1 MTTTPGSLARI
12 LDMTLVFA
20 GAQTASQIR
29 LGTFVHDPSV
39 AVLVAFSLACT
50 LTLFPAFGV
59 YQSARGRSMRTVVGR
74 IALAWFAVQV
84 CGLVLIFSLH
94 ASGAVSRLWF
104 FYWSVLTSGAL
115 CLSRLAVGI
124 VLARVRHAG
133 HNLHRVAVVGSGE
146 HGSEVVRRIDAS
158 TASGFRAVSLFDP
171 SPGAKDQA
179 PSPGLSIFTDFHEFA
194 DHLRSTSVRE
204 LWLALP
210 VSQEA
215 TIVRCLNEFHDDL
228 LNIRLIPD
236 MSGLEILNGG
246 MVDLIGVPA
255 INLVASPLSPR
266 ALIQKE
272 IFDRVF
278 AAIAIIALAP
288 LLMLIAVTVKLSSPG
303 PVLFTQMRK
312 GADARVFRIYKFR
325 TMRAHGEAAGQ
336 LRQATRN
343 DSRITKVG
351 AFLRRTSL
359 DELPQFFNVLRGEM
373 SIVGP
378 RPHALEHDDLYGP
391 IVNGYRHRYR
401 MKPGITGWA
410 QVNGL
415 RGETDRIEKMQR
427 RVEYDIYY
435 LRNWSFG
442 LDLRIIGATVVK
454 GFIHP
459 NAY

>member
-1 MTTTPGSLARI
+1 MAATPGSLARI
-12 LDMTLVFA
+12 LDMTLVLA
-20 GAQTASQIR
+20 GAQLASQIR
-29 LGTFVHDPSV
+29 LETFVHAPSD
-39 AVLVAFSLACT
+39 AVLVAFSEACV

-59 YQSARGRSMRTVVGR
+59 YQSSRGRSMTIVLGR
-74 IALAWFAVQV
+74 IALAWFSVQV
-84 CGLVLIFSLH
+84 CGLVLMFSLH
-94 ASGAVSRLWF
+94 ASGAISRLWF
-104 FYWSVLTSGAL
+104 FYWSALTGGSL
-115 CLSRLAVGI
+115 VLSRLAVGLA
-124 VLARVRHAG
+124 LARVRNAG
-133 HNLHRVAVVGSGE
+133 HNVRRVAVVGSAE
-146 HGSEVVRRIDAS
+146 HGREVVCRIDAS

-171 SPGAKDQA
+171 SAGAEAQA
-179 PSPGLSIFTDFHEFA
+179 GNPGLAIFTEFGPFA
-194 DHLRSTSVRE
+194 EHVRSSSVHE

-210 VSQEA
+210 ISQES
-215 TIVRCLNEFHDDL
+215 TIMRCLKEFHDDL

-236 MSGLEILNGG
+236 RCGLEILNGA

-266 ALIQKE
+266 ALVQKA

-288 LLMLIAVTVKLSSPG
+288 LLLVIAVTVKLSSPG

-312 GADARVFRIYKFR
+312 GADGRVFRIYKFR
-325 TMRAHGEAAGQ
+325 TMRAHGEAPGQ
-336 LRQATRN
+336 LRQAMRR
-343 DSRITKVG
+343 DARITKVG

-359 DELPQFFNVLRGEM
+359 DELPQFFNVLRGDM
-373 SIVGP
+373 SVVGP

-391 IVNGYRHRYR
+391 IVSGYRQRYR

-410 QVNGL
+410 QINGL

-427 RVEYDIYY
+427 RVEFDIYD

-442 LDLRIIGATVVK
+442 LDLRIIGATLVK

>member
-1 MTTTPGSLARI
+1 MASTPGSLARI
-12 LDMTLVFA
+12 LDITLVLA
-20 GAQTASQIR
+20 GAQIASRIR
-29 LGTFVHDPSV
+29 LDTFVHAPSD
-39 AVLVAFSLACT
+39 AVFVAFSEACV

-59 YQSARGRSMRTVVGR
+59 YQSSRGRSMSIVVSR
-74 IALAWFAVQV
+74 IALAWFSVQV
-84 CGLVLIFSLH
+84 CGLVLMFSLH
-94 ASGAVSRLWF
+94 ESGAVSRLWF
-104 FYWSVLTSGAL
+104 LYWSALSGAAL
-115 CLSRLAVGI
+115 VLSRLAVGI
-124 VLARVRHAG
+124 VLARVRNAG
-133 HNLHRVAVVGSGE
+133 HNVRRVAVVGSAEDGR
-146 HGSEVVRRIDAS
+146 EVVCRIDAS
-158 TASGFRAVSLFDP
+158 MASGFRAVSLFDP
-171 SPGAKDQA
+171 SAGAEAQA
-179 PSPGLSIFTDFHEFA
+179 GNPGLAIFTEFGPFA
-194 DHLRSTSVRE
+194 EHVRSSSVHE

-210 VSQEA
+210 ISQES
-215 TIVRCLNEFHDDL
+215 TIMRCLKEFHDDL

-236 MSGLEILNGG
+236 RCGLEILNGA

-266 ALIQKE
+266 ALVQKA

-288 LLMLIAVTVKLSSPG
+288 LLLVIAVTVKLSSPG

-325 TMRAHGEAAGQ
+325 TMRSHGEAPGQ
-336 LRQATRN
+336 LRQATRR
-343 DSRITKVG
+343 DARITKVG

-359 DELPQFFNVLRGEM
+359 DELPQFFNVLRGDM
-373 SIVGP
+373 SVVGP

-391 IVNGYRHRYR
+391 IVSGYRQRYR

-410 QVNGL
+410 QINGL

-427 RVEYDIYY
+427 RVEFDIYY